1 MRQPNTAGG
10 ENAAPSLS
18 PDVPS
23 ACTRMSPHVP
33 QGPELSPD
41 QADRENEA
49 KAARPQLSPIQLAA
63 ARAFAKGAR
72 TQDIAQALRLN
83 RRTLSR
89 WKRLPEFRVEI
100 ERIHRRLSAPPPR
113 LAPSPSQ
120 QVLPTERQFLNNV
133 FATAVKQ
140 WMKL

>member
-10 ENAAPSLS
+10 ENAALSLS

-23 ACTRMSPHVP
+23 ACSQMSPDVP
-33 QGPELSPD
+33 RGLELSPD
-41 QADRENEA
+41 QADCENEP
-49 KAARPQLSPIQLAA
+49 KVARPQLSPIQLAA

-72 TQDIAQALRLN
+72 TQSVAQALRLN

-113 LAPSPSQ
+113 LAPSSSQ